1 MVLLAVDGDRP
12 VDAMAE
18 GDGPKVNGEV
28 ALMAVNNSD
37 DVLEDGWFIYVWI
50 GLLVIDL
57 LCLTLILDV
66 ML

>member
-37 DVLEDGWFIYVWI
+37 DVLEDGWLIY
-50 GLLVIDL
+50 L
-57 LCLTLILDV
+57 
-66 ML
+66 